1 MNFKMNVGLLLV
13 YFLFSLAFAQVDK
26 ATGTI
31 TNDTTM
37 ARLRVNNCVFGG
49 PKVDIYLNGEI
60 AVNGGIP
67 LTNRGWRSSYPFG
80 YLFLE
85 PGTHSVAVVP
95 TGQGLDQAILN
106 PLEVQVIAGHRY
118 TVVIMGQPEDAS
130 HQALVID
137 ETEVYD
143 ALGATTADTP
153 HIAINNVKGAAGL
166 TFILDGTVREDNV
179 PYGSYQAAFWPSPT
193 KPYKG
198 LDLSLRDADNNVIA
212 NDGFSDEGRDWPL
225 DFIDCIGGTAGVY
238 GRDWGGSTSPGTS
251 TLPALEFLKLFNTLE
266 PGLPTFNTLLKAVEI
281 AGLRDLLTTGGP
293 FLLFVPTDEAFA
305 ALPKEQLDALMADPK
320 VLGDVLKNHI
330 IEGFFP
336 EEWLPVVDGK
346 PKPLSNMLGIEL
358 AISGLPTYELR
369 HPRVING
376 IEIGE
381 WDPFMVA
388 NGTRVGFTLGG
399 LATPQSIG
407 LNQLKSNR

>member
-1 MNFKMNVGLLLV
+1 MNYKMNVGLLLV
-13 YFLFSLAFAQVDK
+13 YFLFSLALAQVDK
-26 ATGTI
+26 ATGTV

-49 PKVDIYLNGEI
+49 PKVDVYLNGEI

-95 TGQGLDQAILN
+95 TDQGLDQAILN

-137 ETEVYD
+137 ETEVYE
-143 ALGATTADTP
+143 ALGATTADSP
-153 HIAINNVKGAAGL
+153 HIALNNVKGAAGL

-251 TLPALEFLKLFNTLE
+251 TLPALEFLKLFSTFE
-266 PGLPTFNTLLKAVEI
+266 PGVPTFDTFLKAVDI
-281 AGLRDLLTTGGP
+281 AGLRDFLTTGGP
-293 FLLFVPTDEAFA
+293 FLFTCAHRRSLCCPPQRA
-305 ALPKEQLDALMADPK
+305 A
-320 VLGDVLKNHI
+320 
-330 IEGFFP
+330 
-336 EEWLPVVDGK
+336 
-346 PKPLSNMLGIEL
+346 
-358 AISGLPTYELR
+358 
-369 HPRVING
+369 
-376 IEIGE
+376 
-381 WDPFMVA
+381 
-388 NGTRVGFTLGG
+388 
-399 LATPQSIG
+399 
-407 LNQLKSNR
+407 